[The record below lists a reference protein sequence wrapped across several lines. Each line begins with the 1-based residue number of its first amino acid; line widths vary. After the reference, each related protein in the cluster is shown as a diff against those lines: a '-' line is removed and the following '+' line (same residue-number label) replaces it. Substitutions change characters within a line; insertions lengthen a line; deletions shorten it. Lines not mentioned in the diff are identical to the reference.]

1 MQGSTH
7 IREVALRCFSL
18 LCCTQSLNAA
28 IIPLY
33 LIVDPWSYP
42 RGAVRECPGPL
53 KKFQSIFR
61 THFWTSGTKKHLESL
76 FRSKMVYIKTRI
88 INITYSC
95 NGKKINNYPPQ
106 KSENGTEKHEKLE
119 KTIVPLP
126 RSPKMVQRTGSITFK
141 TQQSPDAHTAVYTF
155 R

>member
-1 MQGSTH
+1 MTSILQSVRPARIRANEALPVQVKLAGSN
-7 IREVALRCFSL
+7 EALLVPAKHYRYKCTLCGIDTRKVKTIKQKGSNNTQDARQHPYTGSCLALFSL

-61 THFWTSGTKKHLESL
+61 TIFGLL
-76 FRSKMVYIKTRI
+76 
-88 INITYSC
+88 
-95 NGKKINNYPPQ
+95 GQ
-106 KSENGTEKHEKLE
+106 KNTWRAFSEAK
-119 KTIVPLP
+119 
-126 RSPKMVQRTGSITFK
+126 
-141 TQQSPDAHTAVYTF
+141 
-155 R
+155 